1 MAFLL
6 FSLSF
11 LINYTLFFSFRHFFN
26 VFQVLL
32 MNFLSKPIHI
42 VKYLLK
48 ILRKS
53 LKNFER
59 NHVSVAE

>member
-6 FSLSF
+6 FFVSF
-11 LINYTLFFSFRHFFN
+11 LTNHCLFLSFRHFFN